1 MGIGKRIK
9 QRREYLGISQE
20 ELAKKIGYNSRSTV
34 NKIEKEINDITQS
47 KIIAFAKALDTTP
60 AWLMG
65 WEDNS
70 VGKTIKQ
77 LRKEKNI
84 SLMEMA
90 EELHIS
96 VDTLVEY
103 EDGIREIPTY
113 LLNVFAN
120 YFNTTVDNLVSYTF
134 EKSNTAFVTENK
146 SLPENYSKWE
156 KEIGYNVHFTPEEVD
171 KIIDFAKFL
180 ISQRKDE

>member
-1 MGIGKRIK
+1 MELSDRVRIR
-9 QRREYLGISQE
+9 RRELNMTQD
-20 ELAKKIGYNSRSTV
+20 ELAKKMGYKSRVSI
-34 NKIEKEINDITQS
+34 NKIENGRPISQ
-47 KIIAFAKALDTTP
+47 KIIVRLAEALDTTP
-60 AWLMG
+60 SWLMG

-77 LRKEKNI
+77 LRLDRNI
-84 SLMEMA
+84 SLVEMA
-90 EELHIS
+90 QEIHID
-96 VDTLVEY
+96 VEKLKEY
-103 EDGIREIPTY
+103 EDGIREIPSH
-113 LLNVFAN
+113 LLSVFAT
-120 YFNTTVDNLVSYTF
+120 YFDTTVDNLVSYTF

-146 SLPENYSKWE
+146 RLPESYAKWE